1 MIVSIHQPA
10 YLPWLGYFDKIR
22 RSDVFVF
29 LDTVQLEKNGF
40 ANRNRVRTASG
51 VKWLTVPLLMK
62 GHTEK
67 SIGEMRINPAS
78 NWKRKHIA
86 TLAQAYRGRP
96 HYERYAGG
104 IERLIDGAGD
114 SLGDFLFEMLG
125 YFLGELGLDGRRVL
139 RSSGLG
145 AAGSRADLLARIAGE
160 VGADVYLSGSAGRE
174 YLDPAPFREAGI
186 EVAFQDFRHPVYDQG
201 APGFEP
207 GFEPNMGIVDAL
219 FHLGGEGV
227 AEMLERAGG

>member
-22 RSDVFVF
+22 CSDVFVF

-40 ANRNRVRTASG
+40 VNRNRVRTSSG

-104 IERLIDGAGD
+104 IEHLIEGAGD

-125 YFLGELGLDGRRVL
+125 FFLGELGLDGRRIL
-139 RSSGLG
+139 RASGLG
-145 AAGSRADLLARIAGE
+145 AVGSRAELLARIAGE
-160 VGADVYLSGSAGRE
+160 VGAEVYLSGSAGRE
-174 YLDPAPFREAGI
+174 YLEPAPFREAGI
-186 EVAFQDFRHPVYDQG
+186 EVAYQDFRHPVYDQG

-207 GFEPNMGIVDAL
+207 NMGIVDAL
-219 FHLGGEGV
+219 FQLGGEGV

>member
-1 MIVSIHQPA
+1 LIVSIHQPA

-29 LDTVQLEKNGF
+29 LDTVQLKKNGF

-125 YFLGELGLDGRRVL
+125 YFLGELDLDGRRVL
-139 RSSGLG
+139 RASGLG
-145 AAGSRADLLARIAGE
+145 AVGSRAELLARIAGE
-160 VGADVYLSGSAGRE
+160 VGADVISRGPPAGSISTPRRSGRRE
-174 YLDPAPFREAGI
+174 SRSPFRISGI
-186 EVAFQDFRHPVYDQG
+186 PSTIRARPDSSPTWASWTRSFIWG
-201 APGFEP
+201 ARGWRRCWS
-207 GFEPNMGIVDAL
+207 G
-219 FHLGGEGV
+219 
-227 AEMLERAGG
+227 RAARPI